1 MSDAQLYKAREQ
13 EFLFETYPKRDLV
26 VSRGNG
32 ATLWDIEG
40 REYIDCAA
48 GVGVANVGHANPAV
62 VEAICKQ
69 AATLITC
76 PNIFYSEVRADL
88 LKLLAE
94 ITPSGLNRAFLCNSG
109 AEAIEGAMKFA
120 RLTTGRTDF
129 VACMRGFHG
138 RTMGAVS
145 ATFNKKYR
153 QPFEPLV
160 PGFGFVPL
168 NNIEK
173 LDAAIT
179 DSTAA
184 VMIELVQGEGG
195 VRPADAEFVAAA
207 RRITTERGA
216 LLIVDEIQ
224 TGFCRTGKFF
234 ASEHHDLEPD
244 IMTLAK
250 AIAGGVPMGAI
261 MVTDQISDAM
271 GQHGTTFG
279 GNPLACAAAMAAIE
293 FMRSEK
299 LDERADEIG
308 DYFEEKLTNKQPARI
323 KEIRRLG
330 LMIGLE
336 LTDKVQPFLV
346 KLIEHGVLALPAG
359 PTVLRLLPP
368 LVITRKEIDRV
379 VDAVCH
385 VLGEDAA

>member
-1 MSDAQLYKAREQ
+1 MTDAKSYQAREK
-13 EFLFETYPKRDLV
+13 EFLFETYPKRDV
-26 VSRGNG
+26 VISRGRG
-32 ATLWDIEG
+32 ATLWDIDG

-62 VEAICKQ
+62 VKAISEQ

-94 ITPSGLNRAFLCNSG
+94 VTPAGLNRAFLCNSG

-168 NNIEK
+168 NNIDK
-173 LDAAIT
+173 LDAAVT
-179 DSTAA
+179 DQTAA

-195 VRPADAEFVAAA
+195 VRPANAEFVAAA
-207 RRITTERGA
+207 RRITQERGA
-216 LLIVDEIQ
+216 LLLVDEIQ

-234 ASEHHDLEPD
+234 ACEHHDLEPD

-279 GNPLACAAAMAAIE
+279 GNPLACAAATAAIE
-293 FMRSEK
+293 FMQTEQLAR
-299 LDERADEIG
+299 RAAELG
-308 DYFEEKLTNKQPARI
+308 DYFETRLKQELPARI

-336 LTDKVQPFLV
+336 LTDKVQPHLV

-368 LVITRKEIDRV
+368 LVITEAEIDRV
-379 VDAVCH
+379 VDAVCE
-385 VLGEDAA
+385 VLSEAAA